1 MAKPSIFSKDYENR
15 MKKRKRRTF
24 FSVIVIIVIFLGII
38 FTNNGIGKK
47 IKNSLNQIKEETKA
61 EEEQKNKQQ
70 EQKENKDKN
79 ENKNKNA
86 ATVKKENKVPE
97 DKNLEVQ
104 LEDNIKIKL
113 IYIEDTNKN
122 KTIKSVDLNKNNLL
136 YDINPSKSLVVVI
149 NPKTQNIYLLNLNGE
164 KQDITNKQYTSTSG
178 TTFQKDAILA
188 SKQDY
193 LWGVLPKFID
203 NDNIAYISQLP
214 WFNKTTKYVWMYSI
228 KNKTHLYN
236 QNVSGED
243 IKFDKLTEKGLTV
256 IADGKT
262 LFLKADGSIAQ

>member
-1 MAKPSIFSKDYENR
+1 MAKPSIFSKDYERR
-15 MKKRKRRTF
+15 MKRRKRRTF
-24 FSVIVIIVIFLGII
+24 FSVIVIILISLVII

-70 EQKENKDKN
+70 EQKENKKEN
-79 ENKNKNA
+79 ENKNA
-86 ATVKKENKVPE
+86 ATVKKESEVPK
-97 DKNLEVQ
+97 DNNIEVQ
-104 LEDNIKIKL
+104 LEDNMKIKL
-113 IYIEDTNKN
+113 IYIEDSNKN
-122 KTIKSVDLNKNNLL
+122 KTIKSIDLNKNNLL
-136 YDINPSKSLVVVI
+136 YDINPSKNSIVVT
-149 NPKTQNIYLLNLNGE
+149 NPKPQNIYLVNLNGE

-203 NDNIAYISQLP
+203 NDNIAYVSQLP
-214 WFNKTTKYVWMYSI
+214 WFNKTTKYVWMYNI

-236 QNVSGED
+236 QNISGED

-256 IADGKT
+256 VSDGRT
-262 LFLKADGSIAQ
+262 LFLKADGSISQ

>member
-1 MAKPSIFSKDYENR
+1 
-15 MKKRKRRTF
+15 MKRRKRRTF
-24 FSVIVIIVIFLGII
+24 FSVIVIILISLVII

-70 EQKENKDKN
+70 EQKENKKEN
-79 ENKNKNA
+79 ENENKNA
-86 ATVKKENKVPE
+86 ATVKKESEVPK
-97 DKNLEVQ
+97 DNNIEVQ
-104 LEDNIKIKL
+104 LEDNMKIKL
-113 IYIEDTNKN
+113 IYIEDSNKN
-122 KTIKSVDLNKNNLL
+122 KTIKYIDLNKNNLL
-136 YDINPSKSLVVVI
+136 YDINPSKNSIVVT
-149 NPKTQNIYLLNLNGE
+149 NPKTQNIYLVNLNGE

-203 NDNIAYISQLP
+203 NDNIAYVSQLP
-214 WFNKTTKYVWMYSI
+214 WFNKTTKYVWMYNI

-236 QNVSGED
+236 QNISGED

-256 IADGKT
+256 VSDGRT
-262 LFLKADGSIAQ
+262 LFLKADGNISQ

>member
-1 MAKPSIFSKDYENR
+1 MAKPSIFSKDYERR
-15 MKKRKRRTF
+15 MKRRKRRTF
-24 FSVIVIIVIFLGII
+24 FSVIVIILISLVVI

-47 IKNSLNQIKEETKA
+47 IKISLNQIKEETKA
-61 EEEQKNKQQ
+61 EEEHKNKQQ
-70 EQKENKDKN
+70 EQK

-86 ATVKKENKVPE
+86 ATVKKESEVSKDN
-97 DKNLEVQ
+97 NIEVQ

-113 IYIEDTNKN
+113 IYIEDSNKN
-122 KTIKSVDLNKNNLL
+122 KTIKSIDLNKNNLL
-136 YDINPSKSLVVVI
+136 YDINPSKNLIVVT
-149 NPKTQNIYLLNLNGE
+149 NPKTQNIYLVNLNGE

-193 LWGVLPKFID
+193 FWGVLPKFID
-203 NDNIAYISQLP
+203 NDNIAYVSQLP
-214 WFNKTTKYVWMYSI
+214 WFNKTTKYVWMYNI

-236 QNVSGED
+236 QNISGED

-256 IADGKT
+256 VSDSKT
-262 LFLKADGSIAQ
+262 LFLKADGSVAE